1 MKVKEL
7 LSDESK
13 WTKGA
18 YARNALG
25 RQALVEDSEAVCWC
39 FEGAIMKCYGDILSQ
54 VIEDKILAKIS
65 LQNHSIITWND
76 DSERTFAEVKAL
88 VEELDI

>member
-13 WTKGA
+13 WTQRT
-18 YARNALG
+18 YAKDANG
-25 RQALVEDSEAVCWC
+25 EGVMWCVPEAVCWC
-39 FEGAIMKCYGDILSQ
+39 LHGAIAKCYRGDFDRYERILGDFRRK
-54 VIEDKILAKIS
+54 VGLGDLWG
-65 LQNHSIITWND
+65 WND
-76 DSERTFAEVKAL
+76 APERTFAEVKAL